1 MDLENKITSKEIVE
15 TGLGSIG
22 KVKIIKALAEQEK
35 MVTTYTLQKKTHLK
49 REDIKRNLND
59 LIKIGWVKEIRL
71 ANLMYSV
78 SLFIRL
84 CCLKKFFWLFN
95 YPDVLLEDCHQ
106 T

>member
-71 ANLMYSV
+71 ANIMYS
-78 SLFIRL
+78 L
-84 CCLKKFFWLFN
+84 N
-95 YPDVLLEDCHQ
+95 LEDHYIISLI
-106 T
+106 TFFKEVGYIGFL

>member
-15 TGLGSIG
+15 TGLGSID

-71 ANLMYSV
+71 ANLMYS
-78 SLFIRL
+78 L
-84 CCLKKFFWLFN
+84 N
-95 YPDVLLEDCHQ
+95 LEDHYIISLI
-106 T
+106 TFFKEVGYIGFI